1 LKLSILIPWK
11 DQQIEV
17 WTLPNHI
24 PDCNPKGIQYRM
36 YCECSKCM
44 KNNGSQ
50 NDVVSTWLQSHWTQ
64 ERYQGVACL
73 GPLPQL

>member
-1 LKLSILIPWK
+1 LKLSILVPWK

-24 PDCNPKGIQYRM
+24 CDCNPKGIQYCM
-36 YCECSKCM
+36 YCECSKCK

-50 NDVVSTWLQSHWTQ
+50 NDG
-64 ERYQGVACL
+64 E
-73 GPLPQL
+73 P